1 MISAE
6 AVQKIRVQMEP
17 CTIQNR
23 ILAGV
28 GTDWLGELYCS
39 RSSL

>member
-6 AVQKIRVQMEP
+6 ALRKIRVHIEP

-23 ILAGV
+23 TLAGV
-28 GTDWLGELYCS
+28 GTDWLE
-39 RSSL
+39 